1 MLSSNGNRYLDIWI
15 WKLRMWATKS
25 TCELWM
31 IPTRQKCG
39 SRMIWY
45 EILHATWQSISQLHT
60 LSPILWDK
68 PLHTLNKFAS
78 ISPSTLHFNT
88 PTNSFNNKNGFCL
101 CFFCHCS
108 CCHFSQASSL
118 KTHFSNCNSDAK
130 TLRNYQLITCII
142 TFS

>member
-88 PTNSFNNKNGFCL
+88 PHKLIQQQKWLLLVLLLPLQLLPSLPGK
-101 CFFCHCS
+101 
-108 CCHFSQASSL
+108 FSQN
-118 KTHFSNCNSDAK
+118 HFSNCNSDAK